1 MNDEESSQSAE
12 LNSDH
17 RDIDPRH
24 GAVEST
30 PKIEPGVMRV
40 AGGAERRQEH

>member
-1 MNDEESSQSAE
+1 MKTDE
-12 LNSDH
+12 LM
-17 RDIDPRH
+17 
-24 GAVEST
+24 EST